1 VNLLADEGVDRQIV
15 ALLRQSGYEVL
26 YIAELEPGITDKTV
40 FDKANRLNAL
50 LITADKDFGELVF
63 RQGMVRAGVILLRL
77 AGLSPMTRAGIVTS
91 VVQGRESELAG
102 AFTVISPGVVR
113 IRKK

>member
-1 VNLLADEGVDRQIV
+1 MNLLADEGVD
-15 ALLRQSGYEVL
+15 
-26 YIAELEPGITDKTV
+26 
-40 FDKANRLNAL
+40 
-50 LITADKDFGELVF
+50 
-63 RQGMVRAGVILLRL
+63 LRL